1 MLKAKEKVDLVL
13 QVDKLN
19 IIKTCDCIQSY
30 YV

>member
-1 MLKAKEKVDLVL
+1 MHKAKEKVDLVL